1 MSSPNKFYNYAMA
14 TGIALGSSGVAPAD
28 AQMKQSSGTGYSW
41 GFKTEQFDKSTR
53 SGQPITFLG
62 SENLRYRV
70 AATQALSM
78 SSEEKM
84 RQYRYKSIERSFMK
98 NSDGFPGTRMSYM
111 EYMANV
117 MCGISFLDN
126 ISAFNKIDETIDTV
140 FKLNGGLTLTMS
152 QFLEDEIDAPVVF
165 SIHRGEE
172 LLVSAEMNLDELA
185 KTVKDVLISESAA
198 NV

>member
-1 MSSPNKFYNYAMA
+1 MA
-14 TGIALGSSGVAPAD
+14 AGIALGPSGFVPAD
-28 AQMKQSSGTGYSW
+28 AQMIQSSGTGCSW
-41 GFKTEQFDKSTR
+41 GFKTELFDKSTR

-62 SENLRYRV
+62 SEILRYRI
-70 AATQALSM
+70 AATQAYPM
-78 SSEEKM
+78 SSEEKL

-98 NSDGFPGTRMSYM
+98 NSAGFPDTRMAYM

-117 MCGISFLDN
+117 MCGVSFLDN
-126 ISAFNKIDETIDTV
+126 ISVFNKIDETIDTV
-140 FKLNGGLTLTMS
+140 FKLKGGLMLTIS

-172 LLVSAEMNLDELA
+172 LLVSAEMDLDELA

>member
-1 MSSPNKFYNYAMA
+1 
-14 TGIALGSSGVAPAD
+14 
-28 AQMKQSSGTGYSW
+28 
-41 GFKTEQFDKSTR
+41 
-53 SGQPITFLG
+53 
-62 SENLRYRV
+62 
-70 AATQALSM
+70 
-78 SSEEKM
+78 
-84 RQYRYKSIERSFMK
+84 
-98 NSDGFPGTRMSYM
+98 M